1 MQDNIGNL
9 IADMSEQREI
19 VSPTSASSCRG
30 CKAELLRVEAVLSSD
45 EAVVDSS
52 LRQAAAKLCRAFQFL
67 FTYDPQIP
75 R

>member
-9 IADMSEQREI
+9 IADDMSEQREI
-19 VSPTSASSCRG
+19 VSPISASS